1 MTDQHTTLTTTGI
14 DRTRLIATLRNAL
27 AQHPQVCA
35 AWEGGSAAFTYMD
48 ELSDVDAVVV
58 VEDDAVAAVF
68 DAVEAALQALSPIDL
83 RHDITGTVGYQQ
95 RFYRLRDA
103 SPFLVVDL
111 VLMRRGD
118 PLLFR
123 EVELHGNGTTWLD
136 RYALLKPKHLDVES
150 DLAQAKARLPA
161 LKSAFDMFQ
170 HIPTKE
176 RLRGR
181 AVEALSFYHAMTV
194 RPLVELLR
202 IQHCPHLRGFGLRY
216 LDRDLPPDVVA
227 RIQQLMFVSD
237 LADLERKHAEAQ
249 AWFWD
254 TVRQMA

>member
-1 MTDQHTTLTTTGI
+1 MSTI
-14 DRTRLIATLRNAL
+14 NRTQLIATLRQAL
-27 AQHPQVCA
+27 ERNPAVCA

-48 ELSDVDAVVV
+48 DLSDVDAVVV
-58 VEDDAVAAVF
+58 VEDDAVDAVF
-68 DAVEAALQALSPIDL
+68 DAVEAALAALSPIDL

-111 VLMRRGD
+111 VLLRRGD

-123 EVELHGNGTTWLD
+123 EVELHGKGTTWLD
-136 RYALLKPKHLDVES
+136 RYNLLNTKHLDAQA

-161 LKSAFDMFQ
+161 LRAAFDMFQ

-181 AVEALSFYHAMTV
+181 AVEALSFYHAMTL
-194 RPLVELLR
+194 RPLVEALR
-202 IQHCPHLRGFGLRY
+202 IRHCPQLRNFGLRY
-216 LDRDLPPDVVA
+216 LDRDLPADVVA
-227 RIQQLMFVSD
+227 RIQPLMFVSD
-237 LADLERKHAEAQ
+237 LADLERKHALAQ
-249 AWFWD
+249 AWFWE
-254 TVRQMA
+254 TVG

>member
-1 MTDQHTTLTTTGI
+1 MSTI
-14 DRTRLIATLRNAL
+14 NRTQLIATLRQAL
-27 AQHPQVCA
+27 ENNPAVCA

-48 ELSDVDAVVV
+48 DLSDVDAVVV

-68 DAVEAALQALSPIDL
+68 DAVEAALATLSPIDL

-123 EVELHGNGTTWLD
+123 EVELHGKGTTWLD
-136 RYALLKPKHLDVES
+136 RYNLLNTKHLDAQA

-181 AVEALSFYHAMTV
+181 AVEALSFYHAMTL
-194 RPLVELLR
+194 RPLVEALR
-202 IQHCPHLRGFGLRY
+202 IHHCPHLRGFGLRY
-216 LDRDLPPDVVA
+216 LDRDLPADVVA
-227 RIQQLMFVSD
+227 RIQQFMFVSD
-237 LADLERKHAEAQ
+237 LDDLERKHALAQ
-249 AWFWD
+249 AWFWETAGKMD
-254 TVRQMA
+254 Q

>member
-1 MTDQHTTLTTTGI
+1 MSTI
-14 DRTRLIATLRNAL
+14 NRTQLIATLRQAL
-27 AQHPQVCA
+27 ENNPAVCA

-48 ELSDVDAVVV
+48 DLSDVDAVVV
-58 VEDDAVAAVF
+58 VEDDAVDAVF
-68 DAVEAALQALSPIDL
+68 DAVEAALAALSPIDL
-83 RHDITGTVGYQQ
+83 RHDITGAVGYQQ

-111 VLMRRGD
+111 VLLRRGD

-123 EVELHGNGTTWLD
+123 EVELHGKGTTWLD
-136 RYALLKPKHLDVES
+136 RYNLLNTKHLDAQA

-181 AVEALSFYHAMTV
+181 AVEALSFYHAMTL
-194 RPLVELLR
+194 RPLVEALR
-202 IQHCPHLRGFGLRY
+202 IRHCPHLRNFGLRY
-216 LDRDLPPDVVA
+216 LDRDLPADVVA

-237 LADLERKHAEAQ
+237 LDDLERKHALAQ
-249 AWFWD
+249 AWFWETAGKMD
-254 TVRQMA
+254 Q